1 MIITKNGNLSMASL
15 SRFCLSHFY
24 ECTESDTAKPSV
36 LCKWLL
42 YVSLTR
48 RPLPCQYSVLLFMLG
63 CLWSNRFIVS
73 LDELFVSFIIYCLL
87 KMLELGPYKNADG
100 LEPAKGMLDIAE
112 KKGLYQSYLNKFL
125 YLDCG
130 LEHGMLL

>member
-1 MIITKNGNLSMASL
+1 MELLLHSRLS
-15 SRFCLSHFY
+15 F
-24 ECTESDTAKPSV
+24 
-36 LCKWLL
+36 
-42 YVSLTR
+42 
-48 RPLPCQYSVLLFMLG
+48 
-63 CLWSNRFIVS
+63 
-73 LDELFVSFIIYCLL
+73 DELFVSFIIQCLL